1 MNSSYKRC
9 LYGKLI
15 IEHEIEY
22 AKQFFEKYKNNEK
35 YFRLILMD
43 GHDQVSN
50 QLINFDDDILHE
62 FLIHVFKNN
71 LINDGLLIFLS
82 DHGNVTARMLYI
94 FEDYLKERFL
104 PFLYIILQD
113 NKNKTYIQQFA
124 NLIKNQQTFIYAYD
138 IYNTLSSIIYG
149 NEYYHLKNKTKYF
162 DTPKSKRGEN
172 ILELIHPIRNCKN
185 LKDFECECK

>member
-1 MNSSYKRC
+1 MK
-9 LYGKLI
+9 KLNVLFQQ
-15 IEHEIEY
+15 
-22 AKQFFEKYKNNEK
+22 KWR
-35 YFRLILMD
+35 RL
-43 GHDQVSN
+43 V
-50 QLINFDDDILHE
+50 NFDDDILHE
-62 FLIHVFKNN
+62 FLIHIFKNN
-71 LINDGLLIFLS
+71 FLNDGLLIFLS

-113 NKNKTYIQQFA
+113 NKNKTYIQQYA

-149 NEYYHLKNKTKYF
+149 NENQNLKNKNKYF
-162 DTPKSKRGEN
+162 DTPKSKRGKN
-172 ILELIHPIRNCKN
+172 ILGLIPRKRNCKR